1 MPFLGPVTIVSSCCL
16 LEDVAITVEINL
28 NSRSEIVRRALRSPP
43 GSSSLPR
50 SRRANWPAAGPPS
63 ASTGVK
69 SARQRC
75 RAIADPEFVLS
86 PASGTVGPQSEN
98 DRTREGRRAPARPD
112 TGTSR
117 SRWQARSNSI
127 KGRQPSHRRSG
138 RRPMYRK
145 ILAVGE
151 EQSGRWITRQSLP
164 VGRCQTAAFRQNT
177 GSYFHVTA
185 AELRSAPS
193 VEPL

>member
-98 DRTREGRRAPARPD
+98 DRTREGRRAPARCGD
-112 TGTSR
+112 RWLELRR
-117 SRWQARSNSI
+117 SRRL
-127 KGRQPSHRRSG
+127 GRDQSRVWRRLRDAWPPEL
-138 RRPMYRK
+138 RRPIPLTISVVPSPPEPHLSLWSMPSRC
-145 ILAVGE
+145 L
-151 EQSGRWITRQSLP
+151 RIT
-164 VGRCQTAAFRQNT
+164 
-177 GSYFHVTA
+177 
-185 AELRSAPS
+185 
-193 VEPL
+193 